1 LDEGEKN
8 MDRQPIL
15 EIKNISKSIAKQ
27 KVIDQVSFDV
37 YPGEV
42 FGLLGPNGAGKTTL
56 IRLIVGLMKLDQ
68 GDVFIDGYSVRTQ
81 FQKAIR
87 PVGAIV
93 ERPKWYPFLTGY
105 QNLRLFARM
114 MPDVEKERIDEV
126 IAFLDLGD
134 SVHDPVHTFSPG
146 MQQRLGLAQAI
157 LSKPRLLILDEPVNG
172 LDPIGI
178 RRLRDLL
185 GKLARE
191 QKTAVLISGHLLSEM
206 QRMCDRFAVMNAGK
220 CVAVRSLKREP
231 DKEAEAGWVRFEV
244 DSLENVKTA
253 LQELNWEKEFV
264 PVPKGFEI
272 MLKKGQIPEFTAELM
287 KQGVKVYGIG
297 VVHQTMEDQYLEM
310 IEGEADGPLEPAC
323 T

>member
-1 LDEGEKN
+1 

-87 PVGAIV
+87 RVGAIV

-134 SVHDPVHTFSPG
+134 SVHDPVHTFY
-146 MQQRLGLAQAI
+146 RACNNVW
-157 LSKPRLLILDEPVNG
+157 DWH
-172 LDPIGI
+172 
-178 RRLRDLL
+178 RRFFP
-185 GKLARE
+185 
-191 QKTAVLISGHLLSEM
+191 S
-206 QRMCDRFAVMNAGK
+206 
-220 CVAVRSLKREP
+220 
-231 DKEAEAGWVRFEV
+231 
-244 DSLENVKTA
+244 
-253 LQELNWEKEFV
+253 
-264 PVPKGFEI
+264 
-272 MLKKGQIPEFTAELM
+272 
-287 KQGVKVYGIG
+287 
-297 VVHQTMEDQYLEM
+297 
-310 IEGEADGPLEPAC
+310 PAC
-323 T
+323 

>member
-1 LDEGEKN
+1 

-42 FGLLGPNGAGKTTL
+42 FGLLGRNGAGKTTV

-93 ERPKWYPFLTGY
+93 ERPKFYPFLTGY

-114 MPDVEKERIDEV
+114 MPDVDKERIDEV
-126 IAFLDLGD
+126 TAFLDLGD
-134 SVHDPVHTFSPG
+134 SIHDPVHTYSPG

-157 LSKPRLLILDEPVNG
+157 LSKPRLLILDEPANG
-172 LDPIGI
+172 FDPKGI
-178 RRLRDLL
+178 RRLCDFL

-191 QKTAVLISGHLLSEM
+191 QKTAVLISGHLLPEM
-206 QRMCDRFAVMNAGK
+206 QMMCDRFAVINAGK
-220 CVAVRSLKREP
+220 CVAVRSLKQEP
-231 DKEAEAGWVRFEV
+231 DGEAKECWVRFEV

-253 LQELNWEKEFV
+253 LKALNWDKEFV

-272 MLKKGQIPEFTAELM
+272 VLKKGQIPEFNAELM

-297 VVHQTMEDQYLEM
+297 VVHQTMEDQELEM
-310 IEGEADGPLEPAC
+310 IEGETDGPLEPAC